1 MNKYYIIPVTNCV
14 VMHDDLNLR
23 DHLWYVSQ
31 SAYNRDCSF
40 REFVYGEIF
49 SNVSDG
55 LLEELTADHEKQ
67 MSEIFEKEGI
77 PSSMILVDDGK
88 ALRELTS
95 GEKFS
100 YDEISESLMGNFL
113 VTPERVVDV
122 YEENP
127 NYDSQAKNFF
137 KKYKKN
143 KLIEQPIE
151 ESEYSE
157 ETQRAR
163 LK

>member
-1 MNKYYIIPVTNCV
+1 MNKYYCIPVTNCV

-23 DHLWYVSQ
+23 DHLWYVSKE
-31 SAYNRDCSF
+31 AYNRDCSF

-49 SNVSDG
+49 SSISDG
-55 LLEELTADHEKQ
+55 ALEELTEDHERKI
-67 MSEIFEKEGI
+67 SEIFEKEGI
-77 PSSMILVDDGK
+77 PSTMILVDDGK
-88 ALRELTS
+88 TFRELAS
-95 GEKFS
+95 GEEFS
-100 YDEISESLMGNFL
+100 YDEISENFLGNFL
-113 VTPERVVDV
+113 VMPDKVVDI

-127 NYDSQAKNFF
+127 NYDSQVKNFF
-137 KKYKKN
+137 KQYEKN
-143 KLIEQPIE
+143 KMLEQPIE